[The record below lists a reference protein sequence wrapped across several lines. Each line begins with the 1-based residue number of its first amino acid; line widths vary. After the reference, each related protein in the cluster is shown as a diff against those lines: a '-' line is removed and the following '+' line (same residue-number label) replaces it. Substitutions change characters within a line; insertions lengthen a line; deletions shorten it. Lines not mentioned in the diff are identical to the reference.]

1 MPLVYENG
9 GRRTERKRKSLK
21 EKKSTPCGIAVYEMY
36 IDTSLENRFYK
47 KLTQIT

>member
-1 MPLVYENG
+1 MRMEEEG
-9 GRRTERKRKSLK
+9 QKGK
-21 EKKSTPCGIAVYEMY
+21 EKAWKKKKSTPCGIAVYEMY